1 LLNSAAAYQLELSKQ
16 HIIFGR
22 SLPLVGEKGIVQN
35 VRLWT
40 GFWLHNG
47 LDFQLQE
54 FKLLFSSKII
64 SLHAMLLARN
74 THHLYRFLE
83 QIVSHVQLFGSN
95 NIAMTVNCNNNACF
109 VNSQT

>member
-40 GFWLHNG
+40 GF
-47 LDFQLQE
+47 
-54 FKLLFSSKII
+54 
-64 SLHAMLLARN
+64 
-74 THHLYRFLE
+74 
-83 QIVSHVQLFGSN
+83 
-95 NIAMTVNCNNNACF
+95 
-109 VNSQT
+109 